1 MTYYPEPDCHI
12 RDKVKVILDSS
23 NYATEKELDHDT
35 GVDISDWAAKK
46 DFTALKTEV
55 DKLNINILVN
65 VPTSRWYLTV
75 GKLRIFPVD
84 SKKLFDVV
92 DNEVVKNTKFITLNT
107 KVNNLDKKVWCNYFN
122 SHKSIQYR

>member
-35 GVDISDWAAKK
+35 GVDISDLAAKK

-65 VPTSRWYLTV
+65 IPTSR
-75 GKLRIFPVD
+75 
-84 SKKLFDVV
+84 
-92 DNEVVKNTKFITLNT
+92 
-107 KVNNLDKKVWCNYFN
+107 
-122 SHKSIQYR
+122 